1 MGVQWRCYNSNS
13 YENILRECN
22 FKVQF
27 SLVAETLYARSAG
40 WPKWQRNELA
50 AMHIVCQTRRR
61 LARSVG

>member
-27 SLVAETLYARSAG
+27 SLVTETLYARFAG
-40 WPKWQRNELA
+40 WQRNELA